1 MQHFAEL
8 DNENTVLRVIVVA
21 DENCKDKDG
30 NISEEI
36 GCAFCNMVT
45 DSVPPTNNKG
55 RWVITY
61 ANGESSRKNFA
72 GRGDVYDPVR
82 NAFIAPVPYD
92 NWVLNEELCMWEPP
106 IAKPDDG
113 LVYNW
118 NQEENTW
125 VQVL

>member
-8 DNENTVLRVIVVA
+8 DDENIVLRVIVVDDKDCS
-21 DENCKDKDG
+21 DENG

-45 DSVPPTNNKG
+45 DSVPPTNKTG

-61 ANGESSRKNFA
+61 CNGEGIRKNFA
-72 GRGDVYDPVR
+72 GRGDVYDSVR

-92 NWVLNEELCMWEPP
+92 NWVLNEELCRWEPP
-106 IAKPDDG
+106 VVRPNDG

-125 VQVL
+125 VQTI